1 MYCLIIELTPFHYD
15 MSVFADEE
23 TIIVNTTFT
32 IKESGV
38 VFVTVTEKKSDKV
51 LLDNKMIEYN

>member
-1 MYCLIIELTPFHYD
+1 

-51 LLDNKMIEYN
+51 LLDNKMIEYK